1 MEQAH
6 SAINSTY
13 ANVLP
18 EASSDHMFLNSA
30 CARGHHQQ
38 PTVALDRRV
47 VSRTQDVDSSQQVQ
61 AAHAISAVMIT
72 TERSNLVA
80 EVPVNTPIVD
90 HRSASDEQ
98 LLAAARSS
106 DGEAFVEL
114 TARCVDSV
122 RRRVFKILQNRE
134 DTEDVVQDTLVKA
147 FTHLGDFRGTSA
159 FSTWL
164 TRIAI
169 NSALML
175 LRKRR
180 SRSEVAFDQPGDGDQ
195 TRGDWEFPDLSPNA
209 EQAYARR
216 QAAHSLSRA
225 VKRLPSRLRCV
236 VEQYYGRERS
246 MQEAADSLGITLA
259 AAKSRLLRARLT
271 IRSTLDKSAA
281 PWRRGVTKKRG
292 ACNNLQQTAPEFRSR
307 FVSTASG

>member
-6 SAINSTY
+6 SAMNPTY
-13 ANVLP
+13 ASVLL

-30 CARGHHQQ
+30 RAREHHQQ
-38 PTVALDRRV
+38 PSVALERRV
-47 VSRTQDVDSSQQVQ
+47 VARKQDVASSQQVQ
-61 AAHAISAVMIT
+61 ADHAISAVVIT
-72 TERSNLVA
+72 TEHSNLVA
-80 EVPVNTPIVD
+80 EIPMNTPIVD
-90 HRSASDEQ
+90 HRSASDQQ

-114 TARCVDSV
+114 TARSVDSV
-122 RRRVFKILQNRE
+122 RKRVFKILKNRE
-134 DTEDVVQDTLVKA
+134 DTEDVVQETLVKA
-147 FTHLGDFRGTSA
+147 FTHLRDFRGISA

-169 NSALML
+169 NTALML

-180 SRSEVAFDQPGDGDQ
+180 SRSEVAFDRPGDGDQ
-195 TRGDWEFPDLSPNA
+195 TWGDWEFPDSSPNA
-209 EQAYARR
+209 EQAYVRR

-225 VKRLPSRLRCV
+225 VKRLPSGLRCV

-271 IRSTLDKSAA
+271 IRSTLDRSAA
-281 PWRRGVTKKRG
+281 PRWRG
-292 ACNNLQQTAPEFRSR
+292 APKK
-307 FVSTASG
+307 